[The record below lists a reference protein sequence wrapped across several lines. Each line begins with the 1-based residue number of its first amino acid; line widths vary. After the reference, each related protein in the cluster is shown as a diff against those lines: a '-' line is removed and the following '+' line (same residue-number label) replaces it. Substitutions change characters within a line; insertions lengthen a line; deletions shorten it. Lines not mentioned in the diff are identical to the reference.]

1 MYRKKKIL
9 NYNDFGYFFDLKLIT
24 IIKYNVSVVYF
35 CIGFY
40 ESVVFN
46 YMNKL
51 KKKKHT
57 HPPVRNFKGPKG
69 KNRRKKE
76 IFPP

>member
-1 MYRKKKIL
+1 MYRKKKFL

-46 YMNKL
+46 YMNKF
-51 KKKKHT
+51 KKKKT

-69 KNRRKKE
+69 KNGRKKE